1 VIKECVYDNR
11 ENIRWTIK
19 NIGVYILREKEIRE
33 SDMIDVICWWFDRKR
48 GGDKIICWMNIR

>member
-1 VIKECVYDNR
+1 MIDECVYDSP

-33 SDMIDVICWWFDRKR
+33 SNVIDVIC
-48 GGDKIICWMNIR
+48 